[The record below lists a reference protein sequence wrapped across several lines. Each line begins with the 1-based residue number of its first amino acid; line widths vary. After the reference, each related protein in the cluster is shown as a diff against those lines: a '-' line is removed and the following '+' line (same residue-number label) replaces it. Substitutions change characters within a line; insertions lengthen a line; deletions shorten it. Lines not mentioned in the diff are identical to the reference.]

1 MLGEVSQVASVSSHR
16 RDLPI
21 EERWAKVQGARMRYL
36 CAGSGPPLLLL
47 HGLLGYS
54 FSWRFVIPVLAK
66 ESTVY
71 APDML
76 GAGFSECP
84 ANLECSLHACAE
96 RVLLFA
102 DHLGIESFDLL
113 GTSHGGAVA
122 MMVAARAAEKQ
133 RDHVRSLILVAPVNP
148 WSNHGRRLAPF
159 LSRGLVAKLFPAI
172 APRATFAHGWILRR
186 LYGDTNRISAGTLEG
201 YKRPF
206 ETNATMEYPIRI
218 LSSWGKDLR
227 ELETRLP
234 GIEHL
239 PTLILWGSLDRAV
252 DPVSAQALQSHF
264 RNVRTVTFEGV
275 GHLPYEEVPREF
287 NDAVLAFLQAT
298 RKSKAEGKDREA
310 F

>member
-1 MLGEVSQVASVSSHR
+1 MFGEVSQAASVLSECP
-16 RDLPI
+16 DLPV
-21 EERWAKVQGARMRYL
+21 EERWANVQGARMRYL
-36 CAGSGPPLLLL
+36 RAGSGPPLLLL

-66 ESTVY
+66 QSTVY

-84 ANLECSLHACAE
+84 ANLECSLRACAE
-96 RVLLFA
+96 RVLSLA
-102 DHLGIESFDLL
+102 DHVGIQSFDLL

-122 MMVAARAAEKQ
+122 MMVAAMAAAKQ
-133 RDHVRSLILVAPVNP
+133 RNRVRSLILVAPVNP
-148 WSNHGRRLAPF
+148 WSKHGRRLAPF
-159 LSRGLVAKLFPAI
+159 LSTGLLAKLFPAI

-201 YKRPF
+201 YRRPF
-206 ETNATMEYPIRI
+206 ETIATMEYPVRI

-234 GIEHL
+234 VIEYL

-252 DPVSAQALQSHF
+252 DPGSAHALQSHF
-264 RNVRTVTFEGV
+264 RNVRTLTFEGA
-275 GHLPYEEVPREF
+275 GHLPYEEVPQQF
-287 NDAVLAFLQAT
+287 NQAVLEFLQAT
-298 RKSKAEGKDREA
+298 RQSKAEGNDR
-310 F
+310 